1 MQEEKSTKRRS
12 PSVEADVTRTR
23 KHAEETRRH
32 AARARERTPAKTSG
46 LEGALG
52 SRSREREAA
61 SGLCGKGNSV
71 SARACR
77 AVPAFAGN
85 RAEPWPFARE
95 MRATRGESLSSS
107 FASASAARHTVGY
120 TCARSC
126 CLFVSAGPT
135 AAENVRPAPTFQPSG
150 PPNADSRS

>member
-1 MQEEKSTKRRS
+1 MPRRRDGT
-12 PSVEADVTRTR
+12 P
-23 KHAEETRRH
+23 HARGNVRRLKPPGW
-32 AARARERTPAKTSG
+32 RARSVVVPEKGRRRLA
-46 LEGALG
+46 
-52 SRSREREAA
+52 RAA

-95 MRATRGESLSSS
+95 MRAVRGESLSSS

-135 AAENVRPAPTFQPSG
+135 AAENLRPAPIFQPSG